1 MDGSA
6 APFVAAIDQAG
17 IETLSESR
25 RFIRILKPVR
35 VAVGDAC
42 AEFRPYSRG
51 FRIEAEIAFNHPLIG
66 RQTIEYDGRPDSFR
80 RDFARART
88 FGFLRDVS
96 KLWNGGFARGAS
108 LENTLVVSDSR
119 VLNPEGA
126 RFADEFVRH
135 KVLDAIG
142 DLALAGAPLLG
153 MYRTVR
159 GGHKLNYAALS
170 ALMADAT
177 AWTMVEA
184 EPVRPVR
191 GHADLSA
198 GLAAAAYAPDVS

>member
-1 MDGSA
+1 M
-6 APFVAAIDQAG
+6 
-17 IETLSESR
+17 
-25 RFIRILKPVR
+25 
-35 VAVGDAC
+35 GDAYG
-42 AEFRPYSRG
+42 EFRPNSRG
-51 FRIEAEIAFNHPLIG
+51 FRVEAEIAFDHPLIG
-66 RQTIEYDGRPDSFR
+66 RQTIEYDGRPESFR

-96 KLWNGGFARGAS
+96 KLWSGNFALGAS

-126 RFADEFVRH
+126 RYADEFVRH

-153 MYRTVR
+153 VYRTVR

-170 ALMADAT
+170 ALMADAS

-184 EPVRPVR
+184 EPARPVR

-198 GLAAAAYAPDVS
+198 GHAAAAYAPDVS